1 MTPKNALDHVVVGVP
16 GLDSARTRLKA
27 LGFQVQADAHHPFGT
42 GNCNV
47 FFENGTYFEPLAIT
61 DRDAELAALKTT
73 NPFVRR
79 FHAYRFRHGYGP
91 VMAAFTTDSAQ
102 RMKEAFE
109 AEGISAGDILSF
121 TRAQAMPDGSETTI
135 GVHLAVSASERAP
148 DITLFACEHMSRDVL
163 WKAERTVHENGAK
176 GITRLIAVET
186 NPSDFQ
192 YLFQTVTGDREVRT
206 TSAGMEFDLPNAMVS
221 LVSPSAY
228 QAMTGEALEGIP
240 QGAPSGVPSG
250 GGVPRGVPRG
260 RGPRIEA
267 AEMAFADLGALRASL
282 TKNGVTFDAHGE
294 HLTIP
299 RDETFAIT
307 IVAREA

>member
-16 GLDSARTRLKA
+16 GLESARTRLRA

-61 DRDAELAALKTT
+61 DRDAELEALKTT

-102 RMKEAFE
+102 RMNDTFV

-135 GVHLAVSASERAP
+135 GVHLSVTASERAP
-148 DITLFACEHMSRDVL
+148 DITLFTCEHMSRDIL
-163 WKAERTVHENGAK
+163 WKQERTVHDNGAK
-176 GITRLIAVET
+176 GIARLIVVEA

-206 TSAGMEFDLPNAMVS
+206 TSAGMEFDLPNA
-221 LVSPSAY
+221 LVSVISPTAY
-228 QAMTGEALEGIP
+228 EAITGETL
-240 QGAPSGVPSG
+240 S
-250 GGVPRGVPRG
+250 PRG

-267 AEMAFADLGALRASL
+267 AEIAFADLGKVRQQLESNDIAFADHPDHLL
-282 TKNGVTFDAHGE
+282 IPGVE
-294 HLTIP
+294 S
-299 RDETFAIT
+299 FATTLI
-307 IVAREA
+307 ARQA

>member
-1 MTPKNALDHVVVGVP
+1 MQSKNALDHVVVGVP
-16 GLDSARTRLKA
+16 GLAAARARLSA
-27 LGFQVQADAHHPFGT
+27 LGFQVQQDAHHPFGT

-47 FFENGTYFEPLAIT
+47 FFENGTYFEPLAVT

-102 RMKEAFE
+102 RMKETFE

-148 DITLFACEHMSRDVL
+148 DITLFTCEHLSRDVL
-163 WKAERTVHENGAK
+163 WQRPRLVHANGAK
-176 GITRLIAVET
+176 GITRLIAVES

-206 TSAGMEFDLPNAMVS
+206 TSAGMEFDLPNALVS

-228 QAMTGEALEGIP
+228 EAMTGQVLQPDGM
-240 QGAPSGVPSG
+240 
-250 GGVPRGVPRG
+250 PRG

-267 AEMAFADLGALRASL
+267 VEMAFADLGVLRAL
-282 TKNGVTFDAHGE
+282 LVANGVDFADHGD
-294 HLTIP
+294 HLTIAG
-299 RDETFAIT
+299 DEDFAIT
-307 IVAREA
+307 LVAREA

>member
-1 MTPKNALDHVVVGVP
+1 MQSKNALDHVVVGVP
-16 GLDSARTRLKA
+16 GLAAARARLSA
-27 LGFQVQADAHHPFGT
+27 LGFQVQQDAHHPFGT

-47 FFENGTYFEPLAIT
+47 FFENGTYFEPLAVT

-102 RMKEAFE
+102 RMKETFE

-148 DITLFACEHMSRDVL
+148 DITLFTCEHLSRDVL
-163 WKAERTVHENGAK
+163 WQRARLVHANGAK
-176 GITRLIAVET
+176 GITRLIAVES

-228 QAMTGEALEGIP
+228 EAMTGEALQPE
-240 QGAPSGVPSG
+240 
-250 GGVPRGVPRG
+250 GVPRG

-267 AEMAFADLGALRASL
+267 VEMAFADLGALRALL
-282 TKNGVTFDAHGE
+282 TTNGVSFTDHGD
-294 HLTIP
+294 HLTIA
-299 RDETFAIT
+299 RDEDFAIT
-307 IVAREA
+307 LVARET

>member
-16 GLDSARTRLKA
+16 SLGAARARLKA

-79 FHAYRFRHGYGP
+79 YHAYRFRHGYGP
-91 VMAAFTTDSAQ
+91 IMAAFTTDSAQ
-102 RMKEAFE
+102 RMKETFE

-121 TRAQAMPDGSETTI
+121 TRTQAMPDGSETTI

-148 DITLFACEHMSRDVL
+148 DITLFTCEHMSRDIL
-163 WKAERTVHENGAK
+163 WKPERLIHENGAK

-228 QAMTGEALEGIP
+228 EAMTGEALAP
-240 QGAPSGVPSG
+240 NGAL
-250 GGVPRGVPRG
+250 RG

-267 AEMAFADLGALRASL
+267 VEMAFADLDVLRASL
-282 TKNGVTFDAHGE
+282 TGNSVAFEDQGD
-294 HLTIP
+294 HLMIP

-307 IVAREA
+307 LIAREA

>member
-16 GLDSARTRLKA
+16 GLDAARTRLSA
-27 LGFQVQADAHHPFGT
+27 LGFQVQPDAHHSFGT

-47 FFENGTYFEPLAIT
+47 FFQNGTYFEPLGIT
-61 DRDAELAALKTT
+61 DRDAELAALRTT

-91 VMAAFTTDSAQ
+91 IMAAFTTDSAQ

-163 WKAERTVHENGAK
+163 WKPERTVHENGAK
-176 GITRLIAVET
+176 GITRLIAVEP

-192 YLFQTVTGDREVRT
+192 YIFQTVTGDREVRT
-206 TSAGMEFDLPNAMVS
+206 TSAGMEFDLPNALVS

-228 QAMTGEALEGIP
+228 EAMTGEALQP
-240 QGAPSGVPSG
+240 N
-250 GGVPRGVPRG
+250 GVPRG

-267 AEMAFADLGALRASL
+267 AEMAFCDLSALRARL
-282 TKNGVTFDAHGE
+282 TENGVAFADHDD
-294 HLTIP
+294 HLIIL
-299 RDETFAIT
+299 RDENFAIT
-307 IVAREA
+307 LIAREA